1 MQRTTDAITALVD
14 YVEHFP
20 TDVEAWVELAELY
33 QSQGLFS
40 QSIFSIE
47 EALLITPNAW
57 NVSSR
62 PL

>member
-40 QSIFSIE
+40 QCIFSIE

-57 NVSSR
+57 NVSLRS
-62 PL
+62 L